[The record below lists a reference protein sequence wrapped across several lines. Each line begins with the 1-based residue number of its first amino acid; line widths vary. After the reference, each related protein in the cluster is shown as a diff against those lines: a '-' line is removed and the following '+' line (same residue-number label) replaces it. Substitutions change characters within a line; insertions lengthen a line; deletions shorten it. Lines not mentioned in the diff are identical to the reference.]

1 MAETALLVAAIYFAI
16 PTLGVL
22 ISGRKLTWKGWLL
35 FLLIWPVGW
44 MFMREE
50 LP

>member
-1 MAETALLVAAIYFAI
+1 METALISAGIYFAI
-16 PTLGVL
+16 PALGIL

-35 FLLIWPVGW
+35 VLLIWPVGW
-44 MFMREE
+44 MFIREE

>member
-1 MAETALLVAAIYFAI
+1 MTTALIIAAIYFAV
-16 PTLGVL
+16 PVLGIL
-22 ISGRKLTWKGWLL
+22 ISGRKLSWQGWLL

-44 MFMREE
+44 MFILEE